1 MANSTYTGRG
11 ETVVVI
17 DSGWSPT
24 WESAARIVYQHDYAN
39 NDADARNPNAD
50 THGALVTSSILS
62 QAPDLNI
69 VALKVIPDN
78 TSTASGAAIEQ
89 ALQWVVAHAS
99 DYNVVGVNLSL
110 AGGSATSEMTTL
122 LSDELASLAAKRVLV
137 SAAAGNAGQ
146 NGTATDVSYFA
157 ADHNTICVSASGGD
171 GTMPGWAQRN
181 PGITDLCADG
191 TDIRL
196 TDLAG
201 RTVTAN
207 GSSFSAPSVTAA
219 VALAQQEA
227 IALRGSAL
235 TQDEFLSLAKQT
247 GTPVAGTGYTD
258 LNTQALL
265 AKIGQLYGTT
275 ATPTVPDPT
284 PGPGPG
290 APATTTAAILVNAK
304 GTAAAGVNAHFTL
317 LVDGHAVGSA
327 TVGAAAKNY
336 AFTATVS
343 ADSAHKVQI
352 QYDNDGFAGGQDR
365 NLFVNSVS
373 VNGHGYAATDAAVTY
388 DKGAL
393 DGHDVVKG
401 QSGLWWNGTLVV
413 AADKSLFGVQA
424 PAQAQVAE
432 LQASDLL
439 GHAVSANAAT
449 YGTDAHETADVAGWT
464 PDLLPAFQYAD
475 HGLHAWHDAHDMAHG
490 MAA

>member
-1 MANSTYTGRG
+1 MANSTHTGSG
-11 ETVVVI
+11 KTVVVI

-24 WESAARIVYQHDYAN
+24 WETAASVVYQHDYAD
-39 NDADARNPNAD
+39 NDGDARNPNAD
-50 THGALVTSSILS
+50 THGALVTSRILS
-62 QAPDLNI
+62 QAPDVGI
-69 VALKVIPDN
+69 IALKVMPDN
-78 TSTASGAAIEQ
+78 STTASGAAIEQ

-99 DYNVVGVNLSL
+99 DHNVVGVNLSL
-110 AGGSATSEMTTL
+110 AGGSASSEMTTI

-157 ADHNTICVSASGGD
+157 ADHNTICVTASTGD
-171 GTMPGWAQRN
+171 GALPGWAQRN

-207 GSSFSAPSVTAA
+207 GSSFAAPTVTAA

-227 IALRGSAL
+227 LALRGSAL

-247 GTPVAGTGYTD
+247 GTPLGATGYTD
-258 LNTQALL
+258 LNTQAML
-265 AKIGQLYGTT
+265 AKIGQLYG
-275 ATPTVPDPT
+275 APET
-284 PGPGPG
+284 PGTGPG
-290 APATTTAAILVNAK
+290 APATTAATILVNAK

-317 LVDGHAVGSA
+317 LVDGQAVGSA
-327 TVGAAAKNY
+327 TVGSAAKTY
-336 AFTATVS
+336 AFTTSVS

-352 QYDNDGFAGGQDR
+352 RYDNDGFAGGQDR
-365 NLFVNSVS
+365 NLFVDSVS

-393 DGHDVVKG
+393 DGRDVVKG
-401 QSGLWWNGTLVV
+401 QSGMWWNGTLVV
-413 AADKSLFGVQA
+413 VADKSLFGTKA
-424 PAQAQVAE
+424 PSQAQLAE
-432 LQASDLL
+432 LQAGDLL
-439 GHAVSANAAT
+439 GHAVSANAASH
-449 YGTDAHETADVAGWT
+449 GIADGAGWT
-464 PDLLPAFQYAD
+464 PELLPAFEDAA
-475 HGLHAWHDAHDMAHG
+475 HGLHAWYDAHDMA
-490 MAA
+490 A

>member
-1 MANSTYTGRG
+1 MANSTHTGSG
-11 ETVVVI
+11 KTVVVI

-24 WESAARIVYQHDYAN
+24 WETAASVVYQHDYAD

-50 THGALVTSSILS
+50 THGALVTSRILS
-62 QAPDLNI
+62 QAPDVGI
-69 VALKVIPDN
+69 IALKVMPDGS
-78 TSTASGAAIEQ
+78 TTASGAAIEQ

-110 AGGSATSEMTTL
+110 AGGSASSETTTI

-171 GTMPGWAQRN
+171 GTMPGWAQRV

-207 GSSFSAPSVTAA
+207 GSSFAAPTVTAA

-227 IALRGSAL
+227 LALRGSAL

-247 GTPVAGTGYTD
+247 GTPIGATGYTD
-258 LNTQALL
+258 LNAQALL
-265 AKIGQLYGTT
+265 AKLGETYG
-275 ATPTVPDPT
+275 APEA
-284 PGPGPG
+284 PGTGPG
-290 APATTTAAILVNAK
+290 APATTAATILVNAK

-317 LVDGHAVGSA
+317 LLDGQAVGSA
-327 TVGAAAKNY
+327 SVGSAAKTY
-336 AFTATVS
+336 AFTTSVS

-365 NLFVNSVS
+365 NLFVSSVS
-373 VNGHGYAATDAAVTY
+373 VNGHSYAATDAAVTY

-393 DGHDVVKG
+393 DGRDVVKG
-401 QSGLWWNGTLVV
+401 QSGMWWNGTLVV
-413 AADKSLFGVQA
+413 AADKSLFGTQA
-424 PAQAQVAE
+424 PSQAQVAE

-439 GHAVSANAAT
+439 GHAVTANAASHGIADSMAAWMPET
-449 YGTDAHETADVAGWT
+449 VSGFEDAA
-464 PDLLPAFQYAD
+464 
-475 HGLHAWHDAHDMAHG
+475 HGLHAWYEAHDLAHG
-490 MAA
+490 LAA

>member
-11 ETVVVI
+11 QTVVVI

-24 WESAARIVYQHDYAN
+24 WENAARVVYQHDYAD

-50 THGALVTSSILS
+50 THGGLVTSRILS
-62 QAPDLNI
+62 QAPDVDI
-69 VALKVIPDN
+69 IALKVMPDGA
-78 TSTASGAAIEQ
+78 TTASGTAIEQ

-110 AGGSATSEMTTL
+110 AGGSASSETTTI

-157 ADHNTICVSASGGD
+157 ADHNSICVSASGGD

-201 RTVTAN
+201 RTLTAN
-207 GSSFSAPSVTAA
+207 GSSFATPTVTAA

-227 IALRGSAL
+227 VALRGSAL
-235 TQDEFLSLAKQT
+235 TQDEFLSLARQT
-247 GTPVAGTGYTD
+247 GTPIAGTGYTD
-258 LNTQALL
+258 LDTQALL
-265 AKIGQLYGTT
+265 TKIGQLYGTT
-275 ATPTVPDPT
+275 APDPA
-284 PGPGPG
+284 PHPG
-290 APATTTAAILVNAK
+290 APATTIASILVNAK

-317 LVDGHAVGSA
+317 LVDGHAVGGA
-327 TVGAAAKNY
+327 TVGSAAKNY

-343 ADSAHKVQI
+343 ADSAHKVQV

-393 DGHDVVKG
+393 DGRDVVKG
-401 QSGLWWNGTLVV
+401 QSGMWWNGTLVV
-413 AADKSLFGVQA
+413 AAEKSLFA
-424 PAQAQVAE
+424 AQAQVAE

-439 GHAVSANAAT
+439 GHAVSADAASHGTSNAV
-449 YGTDAHETADVAGWT
+449 ADVAGWT
-464 PDLLPAFQYAD
+464 PELLPAFQYAD
-475 HGLHAWHDAHDMAHG
+475 HGLHAWYDGHDMAHG

>member
-24 WESAARIVYQHDYAN
+24 WETASRVVYQHDYGN
-39 NDADARNPNAD
+39 NDADARNPSAD
-50 THGALVTSSILS
+50 THGALVTSTILS
-62 QAPDLNI
+62 QAPDLGI
-69 VALKVIPDN
+69 IALKVMPDSA
-78 TSTASGAAIEQ
+78 TTASGSAIEQ

-99 DYNVVGVNLSL
+99 DYNIVGVNLSL
-110 AGGSATSEMTTL
+110 AGGSATSETTTI

-171 GTMPGWAQRN
+171 GTLPGWAQRV

-201 RTVTAN
+201 RTLMGN
-207 GSSFSAPSVTAA
+207 GSSFAAPAVTAA

-235 TQDEFLSLAKQT
+235 TQDEFLSLAHQT
-247 GTPVAGTGYTD
+247 GTPIAGTGYTD

-265 AKIGQLYGTT
+265 TKIGQLYGTT
-275 ATPTVPDPT
+275 PTVPGT
-284 PGPGPG
+284 G
-290 APATTTAAILVNAK
+290 APATTSAAILVNAK
-304 GTAAAGVNAHFTL
+304 GTATAGVNAHFTL
-317 LVDGHAVGSA
+317 LVDGHAVGGA
-327 TVGAAAKNY
+327 TVGTAAKSY

-343 ADSAHKVQI
+343 ADSAHKVQV

-365 NLFVNSVS
+365 NLFVDSVS
-373 VNGHGYAATDAAVTY
+373 VNGHRYAATDAAVTY

-393 DGHDVVKG
+393 DGRDVVKG
-401 QSGLWWNGTLVV
+401 QSGMWWSGTLVV
-413 AADKSLFGVQA
+413 AADKSLFGA
-424 PAQAQVAE
+424 HPAAQAQVAE

-439 GHAVSANAAT
+439 GHTVSA
-449 YGTDAHETADVAGWT
+449 GTASHGTAEVTTAWM
-464 PDLLPAFQYAD
+464 PEPLPAFEDAA
-475 HGLHAWHDAHDMAHG
+475 HGLHAWYDVHDMAHG
-490 MAA
+490 VAA

>member
-24 WESAARIVYQHDYAN
+24 WETASRVVYQHDYAD

-50 THGALVTSSILS
+50 THGALVTSTILS
-62 QAPDLNI
+62 QAPDLGI
-69 VALKVIPDN
+69 IALKVMPDAS
-78 TSTASGAAIEQ
+78 TTASGSAIEQ

-99 DYNVVGVNLSL
+99 DYNIVGVNLSL
-110 AGGSATSEMTTL
+110 AGGSATSEITTI
-122 LSDELASLAAKRVLV
+122 LSDELAGLAARRVLV

-201 RTVTAN
+201 RTLMGN
-207 GSSFSAPSVTAA
+207 GSSFAAPAVTAA

-227 IALRGSAL
+227 VALRGSAL
-235 TQDEFLSLAKQT
+235 TQDEFLSLAHQT
-247 GTPVAGTGYTD
+247 GTPIAGTGYTD

-265 AKIGQLYGTT
+265 TKIGQLYGTT
-275 ATPTVPDPT
+275 TT
-284 PGPGPG
+284 PGTG
-290 APATTTAAILVNAK
+290 APATTSAAILVNAK

-317 LVDGHAVGSA
+317 LVDGHAVGGA
-327 TVGAAAKNY
+327 TVGTAAKNY
-336 AFTATVS
+336 AFTTTVS
-343 ADSAHKVQI
+343 ADSAHKVQV

-365 NLFVNSVS
+365 NLLVDSIS
-373 VNGHGYAATDAAVTY
+373 VNGHRYAATDAAVTY

-393 DGHDVVKG
+393 DGRDVVKG
-401 QSGLWWNGTLVV
+401 QSGMWWNGTLVV
-413 AADKSLFGVQA
+413 AADKSLFG
-424 PAQAQVAE
+424 AQAQVAE
-432 LQASDLL
+432 LQAGDLL
-439 GHAVSANAAT
+439 GHAVSANAASH
-449 YGTDAHETADVAGWT
+449 GTVDSAAAWMPEALPTFEDAA
-464 PDLLPAFQYAD
+464 
-475 HGLHAWHDAHDMAHG
+475 HGLHAWYDAHDMAHG
-490 MAA
+490 VAA

>member
-17 DSGWSPT
+17 DSGWSPA
-24 WESAARIVYQHDYAN
+24 WETSSRVVYQHDYAD

-50 THGALVTSSILS
+50 THGALVTSTILS
-62 QAPDLNI
+62 QAPDLGI
-69 VALKVIPDN
+69 IALKVMPDGA
-78 TSTASGAAIEQ
+78 TTASGSAIEQ

-99 DYNVVGVNLSL
+99 DYNIVGVNLSL
-110 AGGSATSEMTTL
+110 AGGSATSEITTV
-122 LSDELASLAAKRVLV
+122 LSDELAGLAAKRVLV

-181 PGITDLCADG
+181 PGITDICADG

-201 RTVTAN
+201 RTLMGN
-207 GSSFSAPSVTAA
+207 GSSFATPAVTAA

-235 TQDEFLSLAKQT
+235 TQDEFLSLAHQT
-247 GTPVAGTGYTD
+247 GTPIAGTGYTD

-265 AKIGQLYGTT
+265 TKIGQLYGTT
-275 ATPTVPDPT
+275 ATPTL
-284 PGPGPG
+284 PGT
-290 APATTTAAILVNAK
+290 PATTSAAILVNAK

-317 LVDGHAVGSA
+317 LVDGHAVGGA
-327 TVGAAAKNY
+327 TVGTAAKNY

-343 ADSAHKVQI
+343 ADTAHKVQV

-365 NLFVNSVS
+365 NLFVDSVS
-373 VNGHGYAATDAAVTY
+373 VNGHSYAATDAAVTY

-393 DGHDVVKG
+393 DGRDVVKG
-401 QSGLWWNGTLVV
+401 QSGMWWNGTLVV
-413 AADKSLFGVQA
+413 AADKSLFGT
-424 PAQAQVAE
+424 QAQVAE
-432 LQASDLL
+432 LQAGDLL
-439 GHAVSANAAT
+439 GHTVSANAALH
-449 YGTDAHETADVAGWT
+449 GTADSAGWMPET
-464 PDLLPAFQYAD
+464 MPTFEDAA
-475 HGLHAWHDAHDMAHG
+475 HGLHAWYDAHDMAHG

>member
-69 VALKVIPDN
+69 VALKVIPDG
-78 TSTASGAAIEQ
+78 TSTASGSAIEQ

-99 DYNVVGVNLSL
+99 DYKIVGVNLSL

-258 LNTQALL
+258 LDTQALL

-275 ATPTVPDPT
+275 ATPTVPDPS
-284 PGPGPG
+284 PGPNPGTG

-373 VNGHGYAATDAAVTY
+373 VNGHSYAATDAAVTY

-413 AADKSLFGVQA
+413 AADKGLFA
-424 PAQAQVAE
+424 SQAQVAE
-432 LQASDLL
+432 LQAGDLL
-439 GHAVSANAAT
+439 GHTVSANAASP
-449 YGTDAHETADVAGWT
+449 GTADGAGWT
-464 PDLLPAFQYAD
+464 PDLLPAFEHAD
-475 HGLHAWHDAHDMAHG
+475 HGLHAWYDAHDMA
-490 MAA
+490 A

>member
-1 MANSTYTGRG
+1 MANSTHTGSG
-11 ETVVVI
+11 KTVVVI

-24 WESAARIVYQHDYAN
+24 WEPAASVVYQHDYAD
-39 NDADARNPNAD
+39 NDGDARNPNAD
-50 THGALVTSSILS
+50 THGALVTSRILS
-62 QAPDLNI
+62 QAPDVGI
-69 VALKVIPDN
+69 IALKVMPDGS
-78 TSTASGAAIEQ
+78 TTASGAAIEQ

-110 AGGSATSEMTTL
+110 AGGSASSETTTI

-157 ADHNTICVSASGGD
+157 ADHNTICVTASTGD
-171 GTMPGWAQRN
+171 GTLPGWAQRN

-207 GSSFSAPSVTAA
+207 GSSFAAPTVTAA

-227 IALRGSAL
+227 LALRGSAL

-247 GTPVAGTGYTD
+247 GTPIGATGYTD
-258 LNTQALL
+258 LNTQTLL
-265 AKIGQLYGTT
+265 AKIDQLYG
-275 ATPTVPDPT
+275 APETPDT
-284 PGPGPG
+284 GPG
-290 APATTTAAILVNAK
+290 APATAAATILVNAK

-317 LVDGHAVGSA
+317 LVDGQAVGSA
-327 TVGAAAKNY
+327 TVGSAAKTH
-336 AFTATVS
+336 AFTTSVS

-393 DGHDVVKG
+393 DGRDVVKG
-401 QSGLWWNGTLVV
+401 QSGMWWNGTLVV
-413 AADKSLFGVQA
+413 AADKSLFG
-424 PAQAQVAE
+424 AQAQVAD
-432 LQASDLL
+432 LQAGDLL
-439 GHAVSANAAT
+439 GHAVTANATSHGIADT
-449 YGTDAHETADVAGWT
+449 MAARMPETVSGFEDAA
-464 PDLLPAFQYAD
+464 
-475 HGLHAWHDAHDMAHG
+475 HGLHAWYDAHDLAHG
-490 MAA
+490 LAA

>member
-24 WESAARIVYQHDYAN
+24 WEPAARIVYQHDYAN

-62 QAPDLNI
+62 QVPDLNI
-69 VALKVIPDN
+69 VALKVIPDG

-191 TDIRL
+191 TGIRL

-235 TQDEFLSLAKQT
+235 TQDEFLSLARQT

-258 LNTQALL
+258 LDTQALL

-275 ATPTVPDPT
+275 ATPTVPDP
-284 PGPGPG
+284 GPGTG
-290 APATTTAAILVNAK
+290 APATATAAILVNAK

-352 QYDNDGFAGGQDR
+352 QYDNDGFADGQDR

-432 LQASDLL
+432 LQAGDLL
-439 GHAVSANAAT
+439 GHAVSA
-449 YGTDAHETADVAGWT
+449 GTASHETADAAGWT
-464 PDLLPAFQYAD
+464 SEMLPAFQYAD
-475 HGLHAWHDAHDMAHG
+475 HGLHAWYDAHDMAHG

>member
-11 ETVVVI
+11 ETIVVI

-24 WESAARIVYQHDYAN
+24 WEAASRVVYQHDYAN

-69 VALKVIPDN
+69 IALKVMPDGA
-78 TSTASGAAIEQ
+78 STASGSAIEQ

-171 GTMPGWAQRN
+171 GTMPGWAQRV
-181 PGITDLCADG
+181 PGITDICADG

-207 GSSFSAPSVTAA
+207 GSSFSAPAVTAA

-227 IALRGSAL
+227 MALRGSAL

-247 GTPVAGTGYTD
+247 GTPIAGTGYTD
-258 LNTQALL
+258 LDTQALL

-275 ATPTVPDPT
+275 ATPTVPDP
-284 PGPGPG
+284 G
-290 APATTTAAILVNAK
+290 APSTTTAAILVNAK

-327 TVGAAAKNY
+327 TVGTAAKNY
-336 AFTATVS
+336 AFTATLS
-343 ADSAHKVQI
+343 ADSAHKVQV

-365 NLFVNSVS
+365 NLFINSVS
-373 VNGHGYAATDAAVTY
+373 VNGHSYAATDAAVTY

-401 QSGLWWNGTLVV
+401 QSGMWWNGTLVV
-413 AADKSLFGVQA
+413 AADKGLFATQSPAQA
-424 PAQAQVAE
+424 PAQAQAQVAE
-432 LQASDLL
+432 LQAGDLL
-439 GHAVSANAAT
+439 GHAVSAGTAAL
-449 YGTDAHETADVAGWT
+449 ETADGAGWT
-464 PDLLPAFQYAD
+464 SELLPAFQHAD
-475 HGLHAWHDAHDMAHG
+475 HGLHVWYDAHDMVHG
-490 MAA
+490 VELAA

>member
-69 VALKVIPDN
+69 VALKVIPDG
-78 TSTASGAAIEQ
+78 TSTASGSAIEQ

-99 DYNVVGVNLSL
+99 DYKIVGVNLSL

-247 GTPVAGTGYTD
+247 GTPIAGTGYTD

-275 ATPTVPDPT
+275 ATPTLPDPT
-284 PGPGPG
+284 PSPGTG
-290 APATTTAAILVNAK
+290 APATATAAILVNAK

-343 ADSAHKVQI
+343 ADSAHTVQI

-373 VNGHGYAATDAAVTY
+373 VNGHSYAATDAAVTY

-401 QSGLWWNGTLVV
+401 QSGMWWNGTLVV
-413 AADKSLFGVQA
+413 AADKGLFA
-424 PAQAQVAE
+424 SQAQVAE
-432 LQASDLL
+432 LQAGDLL
-439 GHAVSANAAT
+439 GHAMSANAAT
-449 YGTDAHETADVAGWT
+449 PGTADVAGWT
-464 PDLLPAFQYAD
+464 PELLPAFQYAD
-475 HGLHAWHDAHDMAHG
+475 HGLHAWHDAHDMAV
-490 MAA
+490 

>member
-24 WESAARIVYQHDYAN
+24 WEAASRVVYQHDYAN
-39 NDADARNPNAD
+39 NDADARNPSAD

-69 VALKVIPDN
+69 IALKVMPDGA
-78 TSTASGAAIEQ
+78 STASGGAIEQ

-171 GTMPGWAQRN
+171 GAMPGWAQRV

-196 TDLAG
+196 TDLDG

-235 TQDEFLSLAKQT
+235 TQNEFLSLAKQT
-247 GTPVAGTGYTD
+247 GTPIAGTGYTD
-258 LNTQALL
+258 LNTPALL

-275 ATPTVPDPT
+275 ATPTVPDP
-284 PGPGPG
+284 GPG
-290 APATTTAAILVNAK
+290 APATATAAILVNAK

-317 LVDGHAVGSA
+317 LVDGQAVGSA
-327 TVGAAAKNY
+327 TVGTAAKNY
-336 AFTATVS
+336 AFTAIVS
-343 ADSAHKVQI
+343 ADSAHTVQV

-373 VNGHGYAATDAAVTY
+373 VNGHSYAATDAAVTY

-401 QSGLWWNGTLVV
+401 QSGMWWNGTLVV
-413 AADKSLFGVQA
+413 AADKGLFA
-424 PAQAQVAE
+424 SQAQVAE
-432 LQASDLL
+432 LQAGDLL
-439 GHAVSANAAT
+439 GHAVSA
-449 YGTDAHETADVAGWT
+449 GTASHETADAAGWT
-464 PDLLPAFQYAD
+464 SDMLPAFQYAD
-475 HGLHAWHDAHDMAHG
+475 HGLHSWHDAHDMA
-490 MAA
+490 A

>member
-1 MANSTYTGRG
+1 MANSTHTGSG
-11 ETVVVI
+11 KTVVVI

-24 WESAARIVYQHDYAN
+24 WETAASVVYQHDYAD
-39 NDADARNPNAD
+39 NDGDARNPNTD
-50 THGALVTSSILS
+50 THGALVTSRILS
-62 QAPDLNI
+62 QAPDVGI
-69 VALKVIPDN
+69 IALKVMPDGS
-78 TSTASGAAIEQ
+78 TTASGSAIEQ

-110 AGGSATSEMTTL
+110 AGGSASSEATTI

-157 ADHNTICVSASGGD
+157 ADHNTICVTASTGD
-171 GTMPGWAQRN
+171 GALPGWAQRN

-207 GSSFSAPSVTAA
+207 GSSFAAPTVTAA

-227 IALRGSAL
+227 LDLRGSAL

-247 GTPVAGTGYTD
+247 GTPVGATGYTD

-265 AKIGQLYGTT
+265 AKLGQLYG
-275 ATPTVPDPT
+275 APETPDT
-284 PGPGPG
+284 GPG
-290 APATTTAAILVNAK
+290 APATAAATILVNAK
-304 GTAAAGVNAHFTL
+304 GTAAAGINAHFTL
-317 LVDGHAVGSA
+317 LVDGHTVGGATVGSA
-327 TVGAAAKNY
+327 AKTY
-336 AFTATVS
+336 AFTTSVS

-352 QYDNDGFAGGQDR
+352 RYDNDGFAGGQDR

-373 VNGHGYAATDAAVTY
+373 VNGHTYAATDAAVTY

-393 DGHDVVKG
+393 DGRDVVKG
-401 QSGLWWNGTLVV
+401 QSGMWWNGTLVV
-413 AADKSLFGVQA
+413 AADKSLFGTKA
-424 PAQAQVAE
+424 PSQAQVAE
-432 LQASDLL
+432 LQAGDLL
-439 GHAVSANAAT
+439 GHAVSANAASHGIADT
-449 YGTDAHETADVAGWT
+449 MAAWMPQTVSGFEDAA
-464 PDLLPAFQYAD
+464 
-475 HGLHAWHDAHDMAHG
+475 HGLHAWYDAHDLAHG
-490 MAA
+490 LTA

>member
-11 ETVVVI
+11 KTVVVI

-62 QAPDLNI
+62 QAPDLDI
-69 VALKVIPDN
+69 VALKVIPDG
-78 TSTASGAAIEQ
+78 TSTASGSAIEQ
-89 ALQWVVAHAS
+89 ALQWVVSHAS

-201 RTVTAN
+201 RTVTVN

-227 IALRGSAL
+227 MALRGSAL
-235 TQDEFLSLAKQT
+235 TQDEFLSLARQT

-275 ATPTVPDPT
+275 ATPTVPDPAPGPN
-284 PGPGPG
+284 PGPGT
-290 APATTTAAILVNAK
+290 PATATAAILVNAK

-317 LVDGHAVGSA
+317 LVDGHAVGGA
-327 TVGAAAKNY
+327 TVGAAAKTY

-343 ADSAHKVQI
+343 ADSAHKVQV

-373 VNGHGYAATDAAVTY
+373 VNGHSYAATDAAVTY

-401 QSGLWWNGTLVV
+401 QSGLWWNGTLAV
-413 AADKSLFGVQA
+413 AADKGLFA
-424 PAQAQVAE
+424 SQAQVAE
-432 LQASDLL
+432 LQAGDQL
-439 GHAVSANAAT
+439 GHTVSANAASNM
-449 YGTDAHETADVAGWT
+449 AADVAGWT
-464 PDLLPAFQYAD
+464 PELLPAFQYAD
-475 HGLHAWHDAHDMAHG
+475 HGLHAWYDAHDV
-490 MAA
+490 AA